1 MSVLLDRAG
10 RSVRS
15 LLSLNRHREVAT
27 LRRMLALGPGDA
39 LLDVGSGD
47 GYWTVRFARQV
58 AAVTGLEPDDGLIGH
73 ARTLHAAPNLRY
85 EQGVAESMP
94 FADASFDKVVSVSC
108 IEHFADPAAGLREM
122 FRVLRPGGA
131 LAISVDALIPE
142 NSPADFREWHAVRH
156 HVTTYFREEQLVTT
170 MTEIGFQVDADRT
183 VRLFR
188 SPLARWA
195 RQTFIRHP
203 RPLLPLFPIFRLLTA
218 LGEALPGARAPGQ
231 ILIVRAVR
239 PSSESGEAS

>member
-1 MSVLLDRAG
+1 
-10 RSVRS
+10 VRS

-156 HVTTYFREEQLVTT
+156 HVTTYFRE
-170 MTEIGFQVDADRT
+170 
-183 VRLFR
+183 
-188 SPLARWA
+188 PLARWA

-239 PSSESGEAS
+239 PSSESGGAS